1 MTELTM
7 RDQESDSDEDFDS
20 DDLYTDV
27 IYLNTEDDEQAQGV
41 SELECASHKKLLF
54 KVDTEAEVTAMSKSA
69 WNFLS
74 QSGQLRKTKQRLCGP
89 NRKPLDV

>member
-1 MTELTM
+1 MASVTSEMTELTM

-41 SELECASHKKLLF
+41 SEL
-54 KVDTEAEVTAMSKSA
+54 
-69 WNFLS
+69 
-74 QSGQLRKTKQRLCGP
+74 
-89 NRKPLDV
+89 